1 MRTTLQHLKE
11 FNELF
16 TLDEKEETKL
26 INPKVRIP
34 LQLSDLQTLGQALLK
49 AFNEPLSDKVPD
61 RAKQAHLRHLVS
73 AQLAQACM
81 NKLWEEN
88 FVANALQNKLAL
100 KTEQLR
106 VAEEKSQIQ
115 SNLVAV
121 SKRRQN
127 IAEKEV
133 VRLTE
138 RTLFLSK
145 ENEDYGTTLRD
156 QLAIHDDILS
166 DLKSNFLEEF
176 KTTVANLTQ

>member
-73 AQLAQACM
+73 AQLA
-81 NKLWEEN
+81 
-88 FVANALQNKLAL
+88 
-100 KTEQLR
+100 
-106 VAEEKSQIQ
+106 
-115 SNLVAV
+115 
-121 SKRRQN
+121 
-127 IAEKEV
+127 
-133 VRLTE
+133 
-138 RTLFLSK
+138 
-145 ENEDYGTTLRD
+145 
-156 QLAIHDDILS
+156 
-166 DLKSNFLEEF
+166 
-176 KTTVANLTQ
+176 